1 MPFAAFME
9 EALYAPGGYY
19 ARERFPV
26 GERGDFLTGSSLPLF
41 AQATVRLLRSLDRVL
56 GQPAELLEIG
66 CGPGSHLA
74 AVDAASPGR
83 RLRGHDRV
91 GRPLAA
97 GRRVARLEEVAER
110 SVRGL
115 IFSYELFDAL
125 PVHRLVRRERDLGEL
140 WVALDE
146 AEAFRFEEGELS
158 SPELAALLGEAAR
171 DLRPGQV
178 ADLAPG
184 WRPLYRAL
192 ARRLDQGLLVT
203 CDYGYER
210 ARLLDARVRGHG
222 TLACYRHHRVHR
234 DPFAAPGEEDLTA
247 HVDFTALREAGEE
260 EGLTTLCFT
269 RLAPWLVACGL
280 FEALAGADPATR
292 QDARRLLD
300 GEGMGHDVRVLAQA
314 RGVELGALVSDE
326 MAAQLAR
333 G

>member
-1 MPFAAFME
+1 MPFAEFME
-9 EALYAPGGYY
+9 EALYGPGGYY

-41 AQATVRLLRSLDRVL
+41 AQATVRLLRSLDSAL
-56 GQPAELLEIG
+56 GEPAELLEIG

-74 AVDAASPGR
+74 AVEAASPRR

-91 GRPLAA
+91 ARPLA
-97 GRRVARLEEVAER
+97 GGVRVAGLEEVAER

-125 PVHRLVRRERDLGEL
+125 PVHRLVRREPDLGEL

-146 AEAFRFEEGELS
+146 AGAFGFEEGELS
-158 SPELAALLGEAAR
+158 SPDLGALLGDAAP
-171 DLRPGQV
+171 DLAPGQV
-178 ADLAPG
+178 VDLAPG

-192 ARRLDQGLLVT
+192 ARRLDRGLLVT

-210 ARLLDARVRGHG
+210 ARLLDARVRLHG
-222 TLACYRHHRVHR
+222 TLAAYRQHRVHR
-234 DPFAAPGEEDLTA
+234 DPFADPGEEDLTA
-247 HVDFTALREAGEE
+247 HVDFTALREVGEQ

-280 FEALAGADPATR
+280 FDALAGAAPATL

-300 GEGMGHDVRVLAQA
+300 GEGMGHDIRVLAQGK
-314 RGVELGALVSDE
+314 GVDLGALVSEE
-326 MAAQLAR
+326 MVAQLAR